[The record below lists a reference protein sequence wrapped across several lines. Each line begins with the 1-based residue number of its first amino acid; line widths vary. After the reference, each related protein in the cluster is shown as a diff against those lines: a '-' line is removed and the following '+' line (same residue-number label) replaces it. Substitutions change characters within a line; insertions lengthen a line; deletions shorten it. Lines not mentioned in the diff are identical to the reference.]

1 MRSAT
6 SASQSSETSKAF
18 LKIPVQRL
26 EKRTC
31 REEGGT
37 MLPRGRRLVAGGRRG
52 AAAARKEGGGGLGG
66 GRRGGGRR
74 GGGRRGGAPT
84 REGAA
89 RSGRPEGRLGS
100 IGSIP

>member
-18 LKIPVQRL
+18 LKIPVRRL

-52 AAAARKEGGGGLGG
+52 AAAARKEGGGW
-66 GRRGGGRR
+66 
-74 GGGRRGGAPT
+74 RGGAPA

>member
-18 LKIPVQRL
+18 LKIPVRRL
-26 EKRTC
+26 EKHTC

-52 AAAARKEGGGGLGG
+52 AAAARKEGGG
-66 GRRGGGRR
+66 
-74 GGGRRGGAPT
+74 RRGGAPA

-89 RSGRPEGRLGS
+89 RPGRPEGRLGS